1 MTLKINF
8 SRPASAL
15 FEKNEKRGEKGVLG
29 EASVTG
35 YYWVTRRSEYDPVG
49 LILATIGVL
58 GSESM
63 TLWA

>member
-1 MTLKINF
+1 MFIPMGAAGT
-8 SRPASAL
+8 SAAH
-15 FEKNEKRGEKGVLG
+15 FH
-29 EASVTG
+29 
-35 YYWVTRRSEYDPVG
+35 YWGTRRSECDFVG